1 MHTDGVGNC
10 LGVERSRLYVL
21 HALYV
26 MSTPT
31 HTVEERALEQF
42 VCHGDLDIAVLV
54 ASDSQKLSTLTQL
67 GVALPSVF
75 QRKFCL

>member
-1 MHTDGVGNC
+1 MHTNGVGNC

-31 HTVEERALEQF
+31 HTVEERVLEQF
-42 VCHGDLDIAVLV
+42 VYHGDIDIAILV
-54 ASDSQKLSTLTQL
+54 ASDSQNLGTPTQVPSLSKPL
-67 GVALPSVF
+67 SV
-75 QRKFCL
+75 

>member
-1 MHTDGVGNC
+1 
-10 LGVERSRLYVL
+10 
-21 HALYV
+21 

-31 HTVEERALEQF
+31 HTVEERVLEQF